1 MRTKVPLRHRGE
13 LRSPRR
19 RTGRDPSSG
28 PRPQRRLRAPP
39 GPWPGPAVTQRSCGP
54 RVRPIGWTMSPPV
67 PPANRSP
74 PPTPMGRPAN
84 RQTPRPA
91 VGNRGHPR
99 PHALQPAPEEALN
112 HPQALRRPP
121 PGSRAG
127 HLPVRALRP
136 RGSSLP
142 RGRSPDRAGYA
153 SQPGLRGQWASR
165 DAGEVRTRPLT
176 FERQRRC
183 RGYGRAQTPRP
194 RGETAQPSRG
204 VCAMALRIH
213 AQH

>member
-1 MRTKVPLRHRGE
+1 
-13 LRSPRR
+13 
-19 RTGRDPSSG
+19 
-28 PRPQRRLRAPP
+28 
-39 GPWPGPAVTQRSCGP
+39 VTQRSCGP
-54 RVRPIGWTMSPPV
+54 RVRPVGWTMSPPV

-84 RQTPRPA
+84 RQTPPA
-91 VGNRGHPR
+91 CG
-99 PHALQPAPEEALN
+99 
-112 HPQALRRPP
+112 RRPRASASP
-121 PGSRAG
+121 CAATSTRRSAEPPSGVTSATPGSPAE

-153 SQPGLRGQWASR
+153 SQPGLRGRWASR

-176 FERQRRC
+176 YERQRRC
-183 RGYGRAQTPRP
+183 LRYGRAQTPRP
-194 RGETAQPSRG
+194 RGETAQPGRG
-204 VCAMALRIH
+204 VCAMAVRIH